1 MSVHP
6 ADSEIYG
13 ALWGTAE
20 MRALFSDATQLQ
32 LMLDVESALA
42 RAEAKLGLM
51 PLQVAETITKAARV
65 DNLSIERIAEGAR
78 ETGVPIPALVSE
90 LGRLAGE
97 EAARFIH
104 LGATTQDILDTALV
118 LQMRRALGYLRRD
131 LVALARTLARRASEY
146 RNTPMAG
153 RTHLQHAVPVTFGL
167 KCAVWASP
175 LAAHVERLDQAAR
188 RSQVVQFGGAAGTLA
203 AVGTNGVA
211 VTEALAHELGLG
223 VPDLPWHVVRD
234 SVAEIVALLGLV
246 CGSLSKF
253 ALDVSLLM
261 QTEVAEV
268 FEPHAPGRGGS
279 STMPQKRNPV
289 ASEYIIAAA
298 RGVHALVP
306 LMLTAMAQDHE
317 RGTGSWQSEA
327 LALPQCFVLCAGAI
341 AHALATADGMTV
353 DSARMR
359 RNLELGG
366 GLIMAEAAA
375 RGLAPMLGRAAA
387 HHVLQRASDH
397 AIAEGKTLAQAL
409 RDDAEVRAHL
419 SDEQI
424 DRLTDPAAYL
434 GSAGAFVDRVVARIA
449 RLE

>member
-20 MRALFSDATQLQ
+20 MRALFSDAAQLQ
-32 LMLDVESALA
+32 LMLDVEAALA
-42 RAEAKLGLM
+42 RAEAKLGLV
-51 PLQVAETITKAARV
+51 PQQVAEAITKAARV
-65 DNLSIERIAEGAR
+65 ENLRIERIAEGTR
-78 ETGVPIPALVSE
+78 ETGVPVPALVSE
-90 LGRLAGE
+90 LGRAAGE
-97 EAARFIH
+97 EAARYIH

-118 LQMRRALGYLRRD
+118 LQVRRALEYLRRD
-131 LVALARTLARRASEY
+131 LVALARRLAGRASEF
-146 RNTPMAG
+146 RDTPMAG
-153 RTHLQHAVPVTFGL
+153 RTHLQQAVPITFGL

-188 RSQVVQFGGAAGTLA
+188 RVLVVQFGGAAGTLA
-203 AVGTNGVA
+203 ALGANGVA
-211 VTEALAHELGLG
+211 VAEALAHELGLG
-223 VPDLPWHVVRD
+223 VPDLPWHAARD
-234 SVAEIVALLGLV
+234 TMAEIVALLGLV

-253 ALDVSLLM
+253 ALDVTLLM

-268 FEPHAPGRGGS
+268 FEPHVPGRGGS

-289 ASEYIIAAA
+289 AAEYIIAAA

-317 RGTGSWQSEA
+317 RATGPWQSEA
-327 LALPQCFVLCAGAI
+327 LALPQCFVLSAGAT
-341 AHALATADGMTV
+341 AHALAIAGGMTI
-353 DSARMR
+353 DAARMR

-366 GLIMAEAAA
+366 GLIMAEAVST
-375 RGLAPMLGRAAA
+375 GLGPVIGRAAA
-387 HHVLQRASDH
+387 HHVLQRVSDR

-409 RDDAEVRAHL
+409 RDDAEVRRLL

-424 DRLTDPAAYL
+424 DRLTNPAAYL
-434 GSAGAFVDRVVARIA
+434 GSAGAFVDRVIARIK
-449 RLE
+449 RLG